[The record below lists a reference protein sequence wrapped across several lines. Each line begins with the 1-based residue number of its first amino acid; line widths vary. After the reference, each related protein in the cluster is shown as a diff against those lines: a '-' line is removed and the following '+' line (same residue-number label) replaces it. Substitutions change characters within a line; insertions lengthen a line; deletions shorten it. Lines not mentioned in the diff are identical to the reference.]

1 MAGGSALAGRGAGVR
16 ARTALATATL
26 LALLL
31 VLPTA
36 GADLSNPTSNDDN
49 SFTSLDDFNL
59 NPSFR
64 VVTYEITGS
73 AFSGTT
79 YLLTL
84 NQNLATDYFV
94 MLRGAAGDYTSGT
107 TRTPDAN

>member
-1 MAGGSALAGRGAGVR
+1 MR
-16 ARTALATATL
+16 ARIGLATATV

-31 VLPTA
+31 SLPSA
-36 GADLSNPTSNDDN
+36 GANLTNPTSNDGN

-64 VVTYEITGS
+64 VVTYEISGS

-84 NQNLATDYFV
+84 NQTLSADYFV
-94 MLRGAAGDYTSGT
+94 MLRGAAGD
-107 TRTPDAN
+107 